1 MGVEEMGPIL
11 SNHDHLKHFK
21 LGVAFITHEGS
32 PRKNREKELRAKV
45 ERVFSSVELVDI
57 TNWYSISW
65 QPSFYKVKNREYLR
79 SLAFRVRSGIEWHEG
94 GIVRIMI
101 QATLFELKSLLNGR
115 SQLTLPQN
123 YLYVAKVVTEK
134 HVRSWV
140 NALEDS
146 VEALLVL
153 EDDAILQENSVETL
167 SQAIKFI
174 KRQMPTY
181 INLSKGNNL
190 KDYKKEYSED
200 SQEAGWFKLRA
211 ADTAGAYLVN
221 RNGLEVLARKY
232 SEEPNT
238 AVLAIDFMASD
249 ILIHNKKFEVYH
261 TDSPPFLNG
270 TLLGLFETQT
280 GSVPQFGTE

>member
-1 MGVEEMGPIL
+1 MGPIL
-11 SNHDHLKHFK
+11 SNHDHFEHFK

-32 PRKNREKELRAKV
+32 PQKNREKELRAKV
-45 ERVFSSVELVDI
+45 EDVFSGVDLLEI

-65 QPSFYKVKNREYLR
+65 QPNFYKVKNREYLR
-79 SLAFRVRSGIEWHEG
+79 SLVFRIRSRIEWHEG
-94 GIVRIMI
+94 SIIRIMI

-115 SQLTLPQN
+115 SQLTIPQN

-146 VEALLVL
+146 VDALLVL
-153 EDDAILQENSVETL
+153 EDDAILQDNSLETL
-167 SQAIKFI
+167 SQAVKFI
-174 KRQMPTY
+174 KQQIPTY
-181 INLSKGNNL
+181 INLSKGNDL
-190 KDYKKEYSED
+190 KDYIKEYSEN
-200 SQEAGWFKLRA
+200 SKEAGWFKLRA
-211 ADTAGAYLVN
+211 ADTSGAYLVN

-238 AVLAIDFMASD
+238 AVLAIDFMTSD
-249 ILIHNKKFEVYH
+249 VLIRNKKFDVYH

-280 GSVPQFGTE
+280 GSVPQFGPE